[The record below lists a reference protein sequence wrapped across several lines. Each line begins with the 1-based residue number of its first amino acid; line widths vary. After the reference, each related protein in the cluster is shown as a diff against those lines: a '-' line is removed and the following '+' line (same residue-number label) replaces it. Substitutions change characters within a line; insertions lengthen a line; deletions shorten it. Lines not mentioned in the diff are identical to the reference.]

1 MLAALAAIGPFAI
14 DTYLPAFHAIAADL
28 HCDMLSVQ
36 QSLTAYLL
44 PFAFMALWHGSLSDA
59 LGRRPVILVSLA
71 GFVLASCLCA
81 AARHIE
87 ILWLGRALQGIFSG
101 AGMIVGRAVGRDLF
115 DGPAAQRLMARVS
128 ILFGLAP
135 AVAPIVGGWLYA
147 ALGWRE
153 VFLFLAL
160 YGVFL
165 MVAVAYAL
173 PETLSPTARRPLSP
187 HDLWSGYREVFGA
200 RGFWRYSGAL
210 AANFSAFFVY
220 VLAAPMFLMQ
230 HLGVSAQ
237 GFAVM
242 FVPTVIGMMTG
253 SWISGRLAGRVAP
266 AKSAAIGCVIMTI
279 ASLANLSICIVLPPG
294 LPWSILPLPLYT
306 LGMGMSMPALSL
318 LALDMFP
325 ARRGMVSSC
334 QSVIQSVGN
343 ALVAGVVAPFAWGST
358 LGLATAQAL
367 LLALGLGAFGLL
379 RVRAAASQ

>member
-28 HCDMLSVQ
+28 NCDMLSVQ

-59 LGRRPVILVSLA
+59 IGRRPIILGSLA
-71 GFVLASCLCA
+71 GFVAASLMCA
-81 AARHIE
+81 AATRIE
-87 ILWLGRALQGIFSG
+87 YLWLGRALQGIFSG
-101 AGMIVGRAVGRDLF
+101 AGMIVGRAVGRDLYE
-115 DGPAAQRLMARVS
+115 GPAAQRLMAQVS
-128 ILFGLAP
+128 IMFGLAP
-135 AVAPIVGGWLYA
+135 AVAPIVGGWVYA

-153 VFLFLAL
+153 IFVFLAA
-160 YGVFL
+160 YGVL
-165 MVAVAYAL
+165 LIVAVAYRL
-173 PETLSPTARRPLSP
+173 PETLPAAARRPLHP
-187 HDLWSGYREVFGA
+187 QDLWRGYREVFGA

-210 AANFSAFFVY
+210 AANFCAFFVY
-220 VLAAPMFLMQ
+220 VLSAPVFLMQ

-242 FVPTVIGMMTG
+242 FVPTVAGMMTG
-253 SWISGRLAGRVAP
+253 SWISGRMAGRLAP
-266 AKSAAIGCVIMTI
+266 ATTAAVGCAVML
-279 ASLANLSICIVLPPG
+279 AANLANVALCVALPPG

-334 QSVIQSVGN
+334 QGVVQSAGN
-343 ALVAGVVAPFAWGST
+343 ALVAGVIAPLAWGST
-358 LGLATAQAL
+358 LGLALAQSAL
-367 LLALGLGAFGLL
+367 LLIGLCAFGLL
-379 RVRAAASQ
+379 RARPAPAR